1 MSKIKFL
8 IFLLVIF
15 VFKSANLVADENI
28 CNPSDDLNTLIEKVY
43 ILDEDNPQPN
53 IECSLILIDKHD
65 HVEGYGWLGWYY
77 FNGIGLPVDYTKAL
91 ENLELASLRGDG
103 WSSDFLNNI
112 YSKGIYLDGKIYV
125 NRDLKKAFYYA
136 ELAYEQNYFDPIDL
150 ADAYYY
156 GLGVGKNYT
165 KSFDLLSRYEK
176 SLDEFGLALLAEHY
190 ILGRGTEQ
198 DVERGAKIY
207 EDLIASGYTLIE
219 AQYNILFGTD
229 YKDKEN
235 RKVKSLYFKIKENEP
250 KANFSYFGLDQQNLL
265 SSKID
270 EGKFLEAAD
279 YAQEI
284 IENYLIANFDITY
297 EVCYALANLSFIVD
311 RYDIFPEEVVEKT
324 YQYDE
329 IAYQKNC
336 GDTSAYNLANNLTW
350 GENPDN
356 DDYKKSYEIC
366 LSAIEKTGDDQCIS
380 LIAFYMQEGYLSDK
394 DYFNAYVLYKWRS
407 ENMHETLSADFE
419 WLDTRIS
426 EVEKEISDEDK
437 IVAQEIVDAINI
449 DFDEIYKYL
458 YLSNRA
464 KYADTIEV
472 QQSNDNTSSD
482 DLVPSY
488 QKEIILSRSSSE
500 LEIAGT
506 VKDTSP
512 PAINIDENIK
522 VQGFVANLVI
532 TIEDES
538 KIEAVFIDDTP
549 VVIDFNNLG
558 NLLINQSIFIGDKDK
573 DIVIT
578 AYDKWG
584 LSGVKTVSL
593 KKTIES
599 FNINYGKYYALIIGN
614 NNYEYL
620 PKLKTAVNDAEVF
633 SQVLENKYNFEKV
646 ITLTNASRKEILTE
660 LYNLKNTLSFNDNL
674 LIYYAGHGQI
684 DRQLDIGYWQPVD
697 ALPDLPTEWIGIDTI
712 TSIISTMKSKH
723 ILVVADSCYS
733 GLLTRSSNSIVD
745 NTFATRELYLQR
757 MNDKKS
763 RIAFTSGGEE
773 PVPDGG
779 GGNHSIFAKL
789 LIDFLKE
796 NNREI
801 TISEIS
807 SKITQQVIT
816 NSEQTP
822 ELAPMHK
829 SGHDG
834 GEFIFVPSI

>member
-1 MSKIKFL
+1 MSKLKFL
-8 IFLLVIF
+8 IFLLILFIF
-15 VFKSANLVADENI
+15 KNSIAFSQENI
-28 CNPSDDLNTLIEKVY
+28 CDPSDNLDKLIEKVY
-43 ILDEDNPQPN
+43 LYDENNPQPA
-53 IECSLILIDKHD
+53 IECSLMLIDKHD
-65 HVEGYGWLGWYY
+65 HVDGYGWLGWFY
-77 FNGIGLPVDYTKAL
+77 FHGYGLELDYEKAI
-91 ENLELASLRGDG
+91 ENLILASDRGDG

-112 YSKGIYLDGKIYV
+112 YAKGIYGDGKIYV
-125 NRDLKKAFYYA
+125 KQDRKKAFDYA
-136 ELAYEQNYFDPIDL
+136 ELAYDQNYFDPVDI

-156 GLGVGKNYT
+156 GLGVEVDHD
-165 KSFDLLSRYEK
+165 KSFELLNRYQDSIE
-176 SLDEFGLALLAEHY
+176 EYGLFLLANHY
-190 ILGRGTEQ
+190 FLGRGTTQ
-198 DVERGAKIY
+198 DIPKGIKIY
-207 EDLIASGYTLIE
+207 QELIDNGYDVLEDDF
-219 AQYNILFGTD
+219 NILFGTE
-229 YKDKEN
+229 YKDVEN
-235 RKVKSLYFKIKENEP
+235 RTVKSIFFERMEKEK
-250 KANFSYFGLDQQNLL
+250 KANFSYYGLDQQNELHQ
-265 SSKID
+265 IIED
-270 EGKFLEAAD
+270 GKYLEAAD
-279 YAQEI
+279 YAQDI
-284 IENYLIANFDITY
+284 IENYIITNFEITY
-297 EVCYALANLSFIVD
+297 EVCYALAQYSYLVTNF
-311 RYDIFPEEVVEKT
+311 DIFPEKEKQKID
-324 YQYDE
+324 QYNE

-336 GDTSAYNLANNLTW
+336 GDTSGFNIANSIIW
-350 GENPDN
+350 EDEVSEE
-356 DDYKKSYEIC
+356 DYQKAYEIC
-366 LSAIEKTGDDQCIS
+366 ISSIESYADDQCVS
-380 LIAFYMQEGYLSDK
+380 LIGYIIEKGFISESDN
-394 DYFNAYVLYKWRS
+394 FNAYILYKWRS
-407 ENMHETLSADFE
+407 ENMHETLDPDFE
-419 WLDTRIS
+419 WLDERLS
-426 EVEKEISDEDK
+426 EVEEKISR
-437 IVAQEIVDAINI
+437 
-449 DFDEIYKYL
+449 DEILIAQNIVNDINTDFNKIYEYL
-458 YLSNRA
+458 FLSNKS
-464 KYADTIEV
+464 KYNDTIEV
-472 QQSNDNTSSD
+472 QQSNELDPSN

-488 QKEIILSRSSSE
+488 QKEIILTRSSSE
-500 LEIAGT
+500 LQKNLT
-506 VKDTSP
+506 VNDTFP
-512 PAINIDENIK
+512 PDIFVNEDIQ

-532 TIEDES
+532 NIKDDS

-549 VVIDFNNLG
+549 VVIDYNNLG
-558 NLLINQSIFIGDKDK
+558 KILINQSVFIGDKDK
-573 DIVIT
+573 TITIT

-593 KKTIES
+593 KKSIES

-733 GLLTRSSNSIVD
+733 GLLTRSSNSFVND
-745 NTFATRELYLQR
+745 SFATRELYLQR

-779 GGNHSIFAKL
+779 GGNHSIFAKH

-807 SKITQQVIT
+807 SRITQQVIT

>member
-1 MSKIKFL
+1 
-8 IFLLVIF
+8 
-15 VFKSANLVADENI
+15 
-28 CNPSDDLNTLIEKVY
+28 
-43 ILDEDNPQPN
+43 
-53 IECSLILIDKHD
+53 
-65 HVEGYGWLGWYY
+65 
-77 FNGIGLPVDYTKAL
+77 
-91 ENLELASLRGDG
+91 
-103 WSSDFLNNI
+103 
-112 YSKGIYLDGKIYV
+112 
-125 NRDLKKAFYYA
+125 
-136 ELAYEQNYFDPIDL
+136 
-150 ADAYYY
+150 
-156 GLGVGKNYT
+156 
-165 KSFDLLSRYEK
+165 
-176 SLDEFGLALLAEHY
+176 
-190 ILGRGTEQ
+190 
-198 DVERGAKIY
+198 
-207 EDLIASGYTLIE
+207 
-219 AQYNILFGTD
+219 
-229 YKDKEN
+229 
-235 RKVKSLYFKIKENEP
+235 
-250 KANFSYFGLDQQNLL
+250 
-265 SSKID
+265 
-270 EGKFLEAAD
+270 
-279 YAQEI
+279 
-284 IENYLIANFDITY
+284 
-297 EVCYALANLSFIVD
+297 
-311 RYDIFPEEVVEKT
+311 FPEEVVEKS

-350 GENPDN
+350 GENPDS
-356 DDYKKSYEIC
+356 DDYQKSYEIC
-366 LSAIEKTGDDQCIS
+366 LSAIEKIADDQCIS
-380 LIAFYMQEGYLSDK
+380 LIAFYMQEGYLADP

-419 WLDTRIS
+419 WLDARIS

-437 IVAQEIVDAINI
+437 IVAQEIVDVINK

-464 KYADTIEV
+464 KYNDTLEV
-472 QQSNDNTSSD
+472 QQSDDNNSSND
-482 DLVPSY
+482 LIPSY

-500 LEIAGT
+500 VEISGT

-512 PAINIDENIK
+512 PAININENIK
-522 VQGFVANLVI
+522 VQGFVANLEI
-532 TIEDES
+532 MIEDES

-549 VVIDFNNLG
+549 VVIDYNNLG

-593 KKTIES
+593 KKSIES

-614 NNYEYL
+614 NDYEYL
-620 PKLKTAVNDAEVF
+620 PKLKTAVNDAETM
-633 SQVLENKYNFEKV
+633 SQILEDKYNFEKI

-660 LYNLKNTLSFNDNL
+660 LYSLKKTLSFNDNL

-733 GLLTRSSNSIVD
+733 GLLTRSSTSIENNS
-745 NTFATRELYLQR
+745 FSTRELYLQR

-807 SKITQQVIT
+807 SRITQQVIT
-816 NSEQTP
+816 NSDQTP